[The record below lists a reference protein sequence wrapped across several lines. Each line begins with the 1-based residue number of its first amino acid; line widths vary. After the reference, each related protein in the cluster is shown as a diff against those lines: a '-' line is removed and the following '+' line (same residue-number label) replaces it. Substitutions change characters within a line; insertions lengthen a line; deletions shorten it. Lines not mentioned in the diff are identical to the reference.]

1 MWATPVIGF
10 SESGE
15 QMSVIVIDSEGIGGL
30 DEDGNHDMRIFS
42 LALLLSSF
50 FIYNSMGSIDENA
63 LSALSF
69 VTNISKHISVKT
81 SSDAEGGA
89 DSAALTNHMPKFMW
103 VVRDF
108 SLQLVD
114 DNNDEITASQYLER
128 ALQDLPTGGNSEASS
143 KNEVKQHLRKFF
155 SKRDCYTMVRPVVDE
170 GNLQNLDA
178 LNTADLRPEFVEQVL
193 SLREKIL
200 HGMQFKQVNDT
211 RIDGGTWIQMVEQ
224 YIGAINDGTVPSIE
238 SSWTYICLQRAE
250 ALYDQLK

>member
-1 MWATPVIGF
+1 MWATPVVGYT
-10 SESGE
+10 ESGE
-15 QMSVIVIDSEGIGGL
+15 QMNVLVIDSEGIGGL

-81 SSDAEGGA
+81 STTTEDGAGA
-89 DSAALTNHMPKFMW
+89 DLTDHMPKFMW

-108 SLQLVD
+108 SLQLVN

-128 ALQDLPTGGNSEASS
+128 ALEDLPAGDNSEAIS

-155 SKRDCYTMVRPVVDE
+155 TKRDCFTMVRPVVDE
-170 GNLQNLDA
+170 ANLQNLDA
-178 LNTADLRPEFVEQVL
+178 LSTADLRAEFVEQVI
-193 SLREKIL
+193 SLREKVL
-200 HGMQFKQVNDT
+200 HGMHFKQVNDT
-211 RIDGGTWIQMVEQ
+211 RIDGATWVQMVE
-224 YIGAINDGTVPSIE
+224 
-238 SSWTYICLQRAE
+238 
-250 ALYDQLK
+250 